1 MALPPL
7 PAGFEV
13 ENQSTPPLPAGFE
26 LEGATPS
33 PTGPEKTM
41 LGTVAAGIKAAGAG
55 AIGTMANIID
65 PTPMFGME
73 KVFNPIR
80 PDLEKTKTA
89 AAQVVDKQR
98 AQYAPGFAG
107 QTTGALTEIAA
118 NPLNYVGGE
127 GKAALSAVEKGAV
140 GIGKRLIGSAAT
152 GASSGFVQGVGT
164 NDNRNLNAGVGAVAG
179 PVLTAAGQVIKS
191 TSSAGKDIVKGM
203 LARSPEQWQ
212 EVATGLKSKA
222 QTTYTAM
229 RDAGAVISPKS
240 VTSIVDDMETTL
252 QQGGKLNADLHRNT
266 LSVLNDLKA
275 LKGKPLGLEEADQ
288 YRQLLND
295 VVSSGTDGTGKINP
309 DAMKAL
315 GLIDT
320 LDARI
325 ERLGN
330 SDIMSGSAAAAPLL
344 KQARQEWGQY
354 RRFDKVQ
361 ALVERYGDTPGV
373 LKNQV
378 RLLLQNKKAMRGFS
392 DADKAALRN
401 LSQKGGVEGVLRL
414 VGRAGIDLKNPSANF
429 AGPALGAIAGTMA
442 GDAATGGLVTAGAT
456 AARYG
461 SQAIA
466 KGQADNAL
474 ATMSGLAKPAAE
486 VTGFMA
492 PAVTGAGSTA
502 LVPKGSPTPAPFSP
516 VSPAPLP
523 SNDNAPAVPEH
534 VIDRIIGIESG
545 GRANAQNPNSS
556 ARGAGQFIKSTWLS
570 LMKGEP
576 EAEGKTPR
584 EILALRDDK
593 AISRRM
599 VGKYAVQN
607 SETLAKRGV
616 EVSPAT
622 IYLSHLFDAPVAAKL
637 AKADPATPVLKIVG
651 MDAVKANPT
660 ILKGRNV
667 REVLAWANRKTRA

>member
-1 MALPPL
+1 MELPPL

-13 ENQSTPPLPAGFE
+13 ENLSAPPLPAGFE
-26 LEGATPS
+26 LEGAAPADGRTI
-33 PTGPEKTM
+33 
-41 LGTVAAGIKAAGAG
+41 LGTLVAGVKAAGAG
-55 AIGTMANIID
+55 AIGTMANVID

-73 KVFNPIR
+73 KVANPIR

-107 QTTGALTEIAA
+107 QATGALTEIAA
-118 NPLNYVGGE
+118 NPLNYVGG
-127 GKAALSAVEKGAV
+127 AAKTGLAGAEQVAV
-140 GIGKRLIGSAAT
+140 GLGKRLVGSAVT
-152 GASSGFVQGVGT
+152 GMTSGAVQGVGE
-164 NDNRNLNAGVGAVAG
+164 NDNRNVNAAVGAVAG
-179 PVLTAAGQVIKS
+179 PVLTAAGQIVKS
-191 TSSAGKDIVKGM
+191 TAGAGKDIVKGM

-212 EVATGLKSKA
+212 EVATGLKAKA
-222 QTTYTAM
+222 QATYTAM
-229 RDAGAVISPKS
+229 RDAGAVISPKT
-240 VTSIVDDMETTL
+240 VTSMVDDMENAL
-252 QQGGKLNADLHRNT
+252 MQGGKLNADLHRNT

-330 SDIMSGSAAAAPLL
+330 SDIMSGSVDAAPLL

-392 DADKAALRN
+392 DADKTALRN

-414 VGRAGIDLKNPSANF
+414 VGRAGIDLKNPGANF
-429 AGPALGAIAGTMA
+429 AGPAMGAIAGTMA

-486 VTGFMA
+486 ATGFVA
-492 PAVTGAGSTA
+492 PAATGAAATA
-502 LVPKGSPTPAPFSP
+502 LVPKEQPVAPAPTPAAPQ
-516 VSPAPLP
+516 PAA
-523 SNDNAPAVPEH
+523 NDNAPAIPEH

-576 EAEGKTPR
+576 EAEGKSPR

-607 SETLAKRGV
+607 SEALVKRGV

-637 AKADPATPVLKIVG
+637 AKADPSTPVLKIVG
-651 MDAVKANPT
+651 MNAVKANPT
-660 ILKGRNV
+660 ILKGRNA
-667 REVLAWANRKTRA
+667 REVLAWAERKTRAKSPV